1 MTENTLAK
9 RAARIIELK
18 GLIEVL
24 QDEADDLRKEI
35 VESLGTGE
43 YYARSWKVVIA
54 ERERK
59 SLDSKMLELKFGE
72 QLDPFRRVTQ
82 FKALDIKNVGKSAAT
97 IL

>member
-1 MTENTLAK
+1 MTESSLSKT
-9 RAARIIELK
+9 AARIVELK

-24 QDEADDLRKEI
+24 QDEADDLRKQLI
-35 VESLGTGE
+35 NSLETGE
-43 YYARSWKVVIA
+43 YYAGSWKVVIQ

-72 QLDPFRRVTQ
+72 QLDPFRRVTS
-82 FKALDIKNVGKSAAT
+82 FKALDIKNVGKTAAT